1 MKLKRIIAYIF
12 DIFLV
17 SIISS
22 LAFSLF
28 TSSEK
33 LNEYEDLYNES
44 AEVLFN
50 VGSGEVSED
59 TLIDLTYRM
68 QLATKSS
75 QIINIGLLII
85 YFGVFGYLKKGQTLG
100 KKIMKI
106 KVAPVGN
113 KKELNPSL
121 YMLRS
126 VLVTNL
132 IPKLIALIALLVC
145 SKNTW
150 YEITNIT
157 SNISSLLL
165 FIMVGFMIFRD
176 DERGLHD
183 LICQT
188 KVISTKEETKV
199 E

>member
-188 KVISTKEETKV
+188 KVISTK
-199 E
+199 

>member
-100 KKIMKI
+100 KKIMNI

-176 DERGLHD
+176 DERSLHD

>member
-100 KKIMKI
+100 KKIMNI